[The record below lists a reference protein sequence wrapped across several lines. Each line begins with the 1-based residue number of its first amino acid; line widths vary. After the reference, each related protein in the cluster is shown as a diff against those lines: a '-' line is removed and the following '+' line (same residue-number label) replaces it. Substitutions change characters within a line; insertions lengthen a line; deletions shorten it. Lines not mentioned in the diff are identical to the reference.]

1 MILYETSFH
10 YYLVGYDSEEVS
22 FRVLKI
28 DRRVVAPKSL
38 DEILHEDPCVYSK
51 EDLAQ
56 MLEMVNEGNRLFC
69 MSLLSCPFDVLG
81 ITSNMI
87 CKYHMSNLS
96 IKCGIRWVGL
106 GWVRMG

>member
-56 MLEMVNEGNRLFC
+56 MLEMVNEGNRTYC
-69 MSLLSCPFDVLG
+69 MSVQIFRFDFCR

-87 CKYHMSNLS
+87 CKLH
-96 IKCGIRWVGL
+96 V
-106 GWVRMG
+106 

>member
-56 MLEMVNEGNRLFC
+56 MHEMVNEGNRLFR
-69 MSLLSCPFDVLG
+69 MSVLIRYFDVIS

-87 CKYHMSNLS
+87 RELH
-96 IKCGIRWVGL
+96 V
-106 GWVRMG
+106 

>member
-10 YYLVGYDSEEVS
+10 YYLVGYDSEEIS

-56 MLEMVNEGNRLFC
+56 MLEMVNEGNT
-69 MSLLSCPFDVLG
+69 LSCTIIDCSLYF
-81 ITSNMI
+81 
-87 CKYHMSNLS
+87 
-96 IKCGIRWVGL
+96 
-106 GWVRMG
+106 

>member
-1 MILYETSFH
+1 MILYETTFH

-38 DEILHEDPCVYSK
+38 DEILQEDPCVYSK

-56 MLEMVNEGNRLFC
+56 MLEMVNEGNKLFC
-69 MSLLSCPFDVLG
+69 KSDLRSSISVKVIASSLQTWSASYL
-81 ITSNMI
+81 
-87 CKYHMSNLS
+87 
-96 IKCGIRWVGL
+96 
-106 GWVRMG
+106 

>member
-10 YYLVGYDSEEVS
+10 YYLVGYDSEEIS

-56 MLEMVNEGNRLFC
+56 MLEMVNEGNTIFCTTIHCSMYSYQYSSHYLFKA
-69 MSLLSCPFDVLG
+69 SSASD
-81 ITSNMI
+81 T
-87 CKYHMSNLS
+87 
-96 IKCGIRWVGL
+96 
-106 GWVRMG
+106 